1 MVGSAHPGSTPALLV
16 ADAPGMAAAGD
27 VERRRW
33 APVVAAG
40 TVHCRVCHGLI
51 DPAAPWNF
59 GSYGESLPGAP
70 TPEHRRCNDLSDGG
84 VTPAA

>member
-1 MVGSAHPGSTPALLV
+1 MVATAGSVLT
-16 ADAPGMAAAGD
+16 AAGRGASAPQRTPTD
-27 VERRRW
+27 VERQRW

-40 TVHCRVCHGLI
+40 TVRCAVCHGLI

-59 GSYGESLPGAP
+59 GGEGGKAGLGP
-70 TPEHRRCNDLSDGG
+70 PEHRRCNGVSVGG